1 MFRLKK
7 IKILSL
13 AYVLTLIYLI
23 LGIIVSIAQILIKL
37 NPQIAS
43 AINPNILNITYWQ
56 IFLIYPVS
64 YAVGGFITGIAIGFL
79 YNLIAKKTGGVAFEL
94 IQDSKTKTVSKKL
107 KQEKPQE
114 KPPEKSK
121 DKKPK
126 K

>member
-23 LGIIVSIAQILIKL
+23 LGIILAIAQTIIKL

-43 AINPNILNITYWQ
+43 AINPNILDLAYWK
-56 IFLIYPVS
+56 IFLIYPFS
-64 YAVGGFITGIAIGFL
+64 YAFGGFITGIAIGFL
-79 YNLIAKKTGGVAFEL
+79 YNIIAKKTGGVAFEL
-94 IQDSKTKTVSKKL
+94 IQDSKSSKPN
-107 KQEKPQE
+107 QEKPQE
-114 KPPEKSK
+114 KTPEKSK
-121 DKKPK
+121 DKKTK